1 MCVIK
6 KVTAFVTGFLPS
18 ESPWETELFQL
29 TGKVTGAFIYP
40 LPIHHWLRAE
50 SKDFYLLFIWL
61 QCGSIVKKKALSG
74 KLLISSELLSPGE
87 ESEDTS

>member
-1 MCVIK
+1 MEWISETKKGRKPIKLCVIK

-29 TGKVTGAFIYP
+29 TGKGTGAFIYP

-50 SKDFYLLFIWL
+50 SKVFYLLCIWP
-61 QCGSIVKKKALSG
+61 QCGSIARKR
-74 KLLISSELLSPGE
+74 P
-87 ESEDTS
+87 